1 MNNMITIE
9 NTEMQIREYAG
20 QRVVTFKDIDTV
32 HGNKVGTARRNF
44 ARNKKHFIEGE
55 DFFSLSKE
63 NSNGTNCPN
72 RNISI
77 PNKGI
82 TVLTESGYLLIA
94 KSFNDDL
101 SWNVQRQLV
110 NAYFR
115 AKNLQEELVTLAELE
130 NLRNEHPKYL
140 TSSTPVPKNPSWYER
155 NRRRINFICEIAKCK
170 HSKLYHRVLVR
181 LSEEYNIDEA
191 NRIYELEIGHK
202 PQYAIDIV
210 SYFPELGRL
219 ADEFLDKLEKCARQ
233 EAGKR

>member
-1 MNNMITIE
+1 MNEVITIE
-9 NTEMQIREYAG
+9 NTEMQIKEYNG

-32 HGNKVGTARRNF
+32 HQRPTGTARRSFNK
-44 ARNKKHFIEGE
+44 NKKHFIEGE
-55 DFFSLSKE
+55 DYIKICVDEIRTHKIFDI
-63 NSNGTNCPN
+63 SNKA
-72 RNISI
+72 RADIV
-77 PNKGI
+77 
-82 TVLTESGYLLIA
+82 VLTESGYLMIT
-94 KSFNDDL
+94 KSLTDDL

-115 AKNLQEELVTLAELE
+115 VKNLQEELVTLAELE

-155 NRRRINFICEIAKCK
+155 NRRRINFICEVAKCK
-170 HSKLYHRVLVR
+170 HSKLYHHVLVR
-181 LSEEYNIDEA
+181 LSEEYDIDEA

-233 EAGKR
+233 EVDKR

>member
-1 MNNMITIE
+1 
-9 NTEMQIREYAG
+9 MQIREYAG

-63 NSNGTNCPN
+63 NSNETNCPN

-110 NAYFR
+110 NAYFKVKEQQPLIEYVAPIIER
-115 AKNLQEELVTLAELE
+115 KVSSVPAPRNMSWFYQNKFKIDKVCKKAGCKKQKLFHFLLTKLGEEFDLETAKLIYIEE
-130 NLRNEHPKYL
+130 NGYP
-140 TSSTPVPKNPSWYER
+140 PVYAMD
-155 NRRRINFICEIAKCK
+155 IA
-170 HSKLYHRVLVR
+170 
-181 LSEEYNIDEA
+181 N
-191 NRIYELEIGHK
+191 
-202 PQYAIDIV
+202 
-210 SYFPELGRL
+210 YFPDIAERATYILNRL
-219 ADEFLDKLEKCARQ
+219 YKAV
-233 EAGKR
+233 

>member
-1 MNNMITIE
+1 MNDMITIE
-9 NTEMQIREYAG
+9 NTEMQIKEYNG

-32 HGNKVGTARRNF
+32 HQRPTGTARRSFNK
-44 ARNKKHFIEGE
+44 NKKHFIEGE
-55 DFFSLSKE
+55 DYIKICVDEIRTHKIFDI
-63 NSNGTNCPN
+63 SNKA
-72 RNISI
+72 RADIV
-77 PNKGI
+77 
-82 TVLTESGYLLIA
+82 VLTESGYLMIT
-94 KSFNDDL
+94 KSLTDDL
-101 SWNVQRQLV
+101 SWAVQRQLV

-115 AKNLQEELVTLAELE
+115 VKNLQEELVTLAELE

-155 NRRRINFICEIAKCK
+155 NRRRINFICEVGRCK
-170 HSKLYHRVLVR
+170 HSKLYHHVLVR

-233 EAGKR
+233 EAEKR